1 MVFTVMKWHF
11 SFSYNKHPFTIQV
24 LREFIKKEM
33 ICKDKEMIN
42 NFILT
47 WRNAKR
53 DTIFHLSDCQVK
65 KFSNST
71 AGASVK
77 KTGIYFHAGV

>member
-1 MVFTVMKWHF
+1 
-11 SFSYNKHPFTIQV
+11 
-24 LREFIKKEM
+24 M